1 MNETRTLNGY
11 GLPFTRNGLYLSL
24 GPLTDY
30 GLWVLRLM
38 DLLFVSNDG
47 TLLVSVVDMGSP
59 EYHGISVESDMSS
72 IDTYGRQRV
81 GKKGWGHLGNV
92 TGLSIYIRYARS
104 VTPRWNDSSC
114 GTACQRC
121 YARSATPRWNDSSCN
136 EAHNARPSDVNKQC
150 VTYVKKL
157 YLRDL

>member
-11 GLPFTRNGLYLSL
+11 GLPFTRNGSYLSL

-38 DLLFVSNDG
+38 DLLFMSNDG

-81 GKKGWGHLGNV
+81 GNKG
-92 TGLSIYIRYARS
+92 
-104 VTPRWNDSSC
+104 
-114 GTACQRC
+114 
-121 YARSATPRWNDSSCN
+121 
-136 EAHNARPSDVNKQC
+136 
-150 VTYVKKL
+150 
-157 YLRDL
+157 